1 MTMKYYPIAT
11 ISPFGHFRAYIYR
24 FAKWRYLTFTL
35 CSYLLIAA
43 VVFLYLNKA
52 PVYKSELELVLPGTG
67 ASSSVAIDNVG
78 QVMSQTSAPFSAGG
92 FNPRVNY
99 KEMLLSRGVLLLAS
113 AKTEMTSLD
122 FGQPKIALTEQTSIL
137 AISIT
142 GTSAQQ
148 ANRKAWALY
157 DSLQMELDRLR
168 SDEVFRRDDSI
179 QGVLDEYRIRLSET
193 RANVLEFQQGSFLV
207 SLAQFDMLVVSLQS
221 LKEKQIYL
229 HAQVNNL
236 ADYSHGLS
244 LNLGVS
250 SDLAGKAF
258 ILQSDVEFRGL
269 LKELDTSTS
278 LLSEYQS
285 RWGEGHPK
293 VIAEQLRYN
302 GAKKS
307 LLNRSNE
314 IVGPHASNS
323 FSSLDLEMNPK
334 RSQMFADL
342 IEASARRDGLKAE
355 LADLKRTELQL
366 NDQLKLY
373 ARESTVLDRLQ
384 REFDLAEAIFTSA
397 AARLE
402 AGKADVFAS
411 YPVIQLLTE
420 PSIPTEVHSPITAL
434 GLAAGVFGFIFITS
448 GVTVLCNRRR
458 IIKLLLKQ
466 N

>member
-1 MTMKYYPIAT
+1 MKHYPIALL
-11 ISPFGHFRAYIYR
+11 SPVDRFKATVYR
-24 FAKWRYLTFTL
+24 FLKWPYLIFTL
-35 CSYLLIAA
+35 CCYLLITA
-43 VVFLYLNKA
+43 VVILYLGKA

-67 ASSSVAIDNVG
+67 ASSTVSIDNVG
-78 QVMSQTSAPFSAGG
+78 QVVSQTSAPFSSRG

-99 KEMLLSRGVLLLAS
+99 KEMLLSRGVLFLAS
-113 AKTEMTSLD
+113 EKTEMTRAE
-122 FGQPKIALTEQTSIL
+122 FGQPKITLTEQTSIL

-142 GTSAQQ
+142 GKSAAQ

-157 DSLQMELDRLR
+157 ESLQQELKRLR
-168 SDEVFRRDDSI
+168 SDEVSRRDISI
-179 QGVLDEYRIRLSET
+179 QVVLDDYRVKLNLA
-193 RANVLEFQQGSFLV
+193 RANVTEFQQRSFLV
-207 SLAQFDMLVVSLQS
+207 SLAQFELLVASLQS

-229 HAQVNNL
+229 HAQVKNL

-244 LNLGVS
+244 QNLGVS

-269 LKELDTSTS
+269 LKELDASTA

-302 GAKKS
+302 AAKKS

-314 IVGPHASNS
+314 IAGPHASNS
-323 FSSLDLEMNPK
+323 FTSLDLELNPK
-334 RSQMFADL
+334 RAEMFADL
-342 IEASARRDGLKAE
+342 IEASALHGGIQAE
-355 LADLKRTELQL
+355 LADLKRTELHL
-366 NDQLKLY
+366 SDQLKLY
-373 ARESTVLDRLQ
+373 ARESAVLDRLQ
-384 REFDLAEAIFTSA
+384 KEFDLAEAIFTSA
-397 AARLE
+397 AARIE

-411 YPVIQLLTE
+411 YPVIQVLTT
-420 PSIPTEVHSPITAL
+420 PSIPAEIDSPIIAL
-434 GLAAGVFGFIFITS
+434 GLVAGAVGIIFVTS

-458 IIKLLLKQ
+458 LIKRLLKR